1 MFKFENMKLTI
12 VISKGEEYFIG
23 TIKEIPGVI
32 TQGETIQETKDNVI
46 DALQLYLKAMES
58 ESEMENVVLEE
69 DLSINYVG

>member
-1 MFKFENMKLTI
+1 MKLTI
-12 VISKGEEYFIG
+12 VISKGDEYFIG

-32 TQGETIQETKDNVI
+32 TQGKTIEETKDNVI
-46 DALQLYLKAMES
+46 DALQLYLEAMES

>member
-1 MFKFENMKLTI
+1 MKLTI

-32 TQGETIQETKDNVI
+32 TQGKTIEETKENVI
-46 DALQLYLKAMES
+46 DALKLYLEAMES